1 MRTLDEILS
10 EKTRI
15 QYEDRL
21 AQHLDPNNWTEEN
34 RNEQVASA
42 YDIISE
48 IGQVAESFVKQ
59 ALDTKIDNESIISI
73 AIRKELIYGMI
84 NLFQSIRA
92 NLDTMSDEEMKS
104 TSYDYDWLTYN
115 IKLLLEIADKDEK
128 AIANAL
134 AVSPVE
140 EL

>member
-1 MRTLDEILS
+1 
-10 EKTRI
+10 
-15 QYEDRL
+15 
-21 AQHLDPNNWTEEN
+21 
-34 RNEQVASA
+34 
-42 YDIISE
+42 
-48 IGQVAESFVKQ
+48 
-59 ALDTKIDNESIISI
+59 
-73 AIRKELIYGMI
+73 MI